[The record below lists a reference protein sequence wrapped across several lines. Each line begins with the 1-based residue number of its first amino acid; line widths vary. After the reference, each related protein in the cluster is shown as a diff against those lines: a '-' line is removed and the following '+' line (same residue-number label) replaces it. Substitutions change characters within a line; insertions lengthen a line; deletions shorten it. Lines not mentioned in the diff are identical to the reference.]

1 MRLAVLLAPVTAF
14 LPMLAEAGSAPV
26 GIAFAQSEAA
36 TTWCRDA
43 DPAKAIACATAKCR
57 GEAASVTCYPTRWCA
72 PAGWSGLMVA
82 WLPEFHS
89 TIIVCGASGAAAVL
103 AALKGLCD
111 ASAELTR
118 CDMVSVVDP
127 NGIEVAKPGESW
139 PGPATA
145 GGSMPDAR

>member
-57 GEAASVTCYPTRWCA
+57 GEAGFMIDLGFGRDVAQNN
-72 PAGWSGLMVA
+72 AGIN
-82 WLPEFHS
+82 
-89 TIIVCGASGAAAVL
+89 TGASRCAASLMMSKMAGRSRAWQ
-103 AALKGLCD
+103 AAICV
-111 ASAELTR
+111 TR
-118 CDMVSVVDP
+118 RLQR
-127 NGIEVAKPGESW
+127 
-139 PGPATA
+139 PA
-145 GGSMPDAR
+145 DR

>member
-1 MRLAVLLAPVTAF
+1 MRLQWFLACAALFAPV
-14 LPMLAEAGSAPV
+14 LAEAGSAPA

-36 TTWCRDA
+36 TAWCRDEE
-43 DPAKAIACATAKCR
+43 PAKAMDCALAKCGR
-57 GEAASVTCYPTRWCA
+57 EAVGVTCYPTRWCA

-89 TIIVCGASGAAAVL
+89 TVIVCGASGQAAVL

-111 ASAELTR
+111 ASEELTR

-145 GGSMPDAR
+145 PPGNTEN